1 MTKPIQ
7 IRREHV
13 VRNIRELANLT
24 QLPITDAVD
33 AAVQNELARA
43 RRRMTPAKERERRID
58 EVRAR
63 LRALPRTGEAL
74 TDEDLYD
81 DDGFPR

>member
-7 IRREHV
+7 IRRERV
-13 VRNIRELANLT
+13 VRNIRELADLT

-33 AAVQNELARA
+33 TAVQNELARA
-43 RRRMTPAKERERRID
+43 RRRMTPAQERERRID
-58 EVRAR
+58 EVLAR
-63 LRALPRTGEAL
+63 IRALPRTGEVL

-81 DDGFPR
+81 EDGFPR